1 MVIIRVKKGAFSVK
15 SLIKGQ
21 ILRLSARNSYSDKKT
36 EKLVKGGEC
45 MLKFLR
51 AQSVFSAY
59 KNELIGICLVTAA
72 LFLGAALFSYNPHD
86 NSLFYFDSSAHG
98 VTNLCGAVGAH
109 ISALFF
115 YLFGVSSLLL
125 SFLLLAT
132 GLILV
137 LHGSM
142 AQEWDRVCA
151 GGVMVLV
158 CTIVSAWYRIDYKV
172 SVPGGLIGQGLHKLL
187 FGLFGAIGEPLFL
200 HTMFLISL
208 IIMLRFSFIKIL
220 RICFTRANI
229 VFIKNKIIMPAS
241 RALKVGLYY
250 AATPVRWFVRC
261 AQQLWDGSILPE
273 QTYEVAD
280 FEREL
285 MQSAQELNIQDPFWQ
300 ICENQESHKATDTTN
315 QMSSNSAPEHTQ
327 LSPAL
332 PAIVTKMQATEKGAV
347 YVLPDTGVFVA
358 PAQKNASRAKK
369 DLEDLAHIL
378 EEKLTHFGV
387 KGSVVSIK
395 RGPVVTLFE
404 YQPDI
409 DTKISK
415 IVALEDDLALALQAL
430 SIRIIAP
437 IPGRSVVGFEVAN
450 KERSTVYFADAV
462 NSTEC
467 AQFKG
472 HLPLIL
478 GQDTVGQSVIVDLAT
493 MPHLLMA
500 GSTGSGKSVALN
512 TMLISLLC
520 KLKPEEL
527 KLILIDPKRLEF
539 APYADIPHL
548 LFPIITDSKRATVAL
563 RWVVQNMEERYELI
577 AKNCAR
583 NITDFNSL
591 MPAHER
597 MPYLVVIIDELA
609 DLMMTTG
616 KDVEEYI
623 ARITQ
628 KARAAGIHMIVATQR
643 PSVDVITGLIK
654 VNFPSRIS
662 FRVAS
667 KIDSRTI
674 LDSPGAE
681 KLLGR
686 GDMLFMDSAAAM
698 RRVHGVYAS
707 DKEIQTIVQ
716 HIRAQQTPNYLD
728 LTEVSAVYD
737 QAAVNEPDDALFVD
751 VLTYVREVDEVS
763 ISLLQRKFKIG
774 FNRSARIIERL
785 EMQGLILPADGSKT
799 RKVIR

>member
-1 MVIIRVKKGAFSVK
+1 
-15 SLIKGQ
+15 
-21 ILRLSARNSYSDKKT
+21 
-36 EKLVKGGEC
+36 

-51 AQSVFSAY
+51 AQSVFNAY

-98 VTNLCGAVGAH
+98 VTNLCGIVGAH
-109 ISALFF
+109 IAALFF
-115 YLFGVSSLLL
+115 YLLGASSILL
-125 SFLLLAT
+125 SFLLLAS

-137 LHGSM
+137 LHGQM
-142 AQEWDRVCA
+142 EQEWDRVCA
-151 GGVMVLV
+151 GGVIVLL
-158 CTIVSAWYRIDYKV
+158 CTVVSAWYRIDYKV
-172 SVPGGLIGQGLHKLL
+172 SVPGGLVGQGLHKLL

-200 HTMFLISL
+200 HTMFLVSL

-220 RICFTRANI
+220 RVCFTRANI
-229 VFIKNKIIMPAS
+229 VFIKNKIIIPAFVL
-241 RALKVGLYY
+241 LKASLYY
-250 AATPVRWFVRC
+250 AATPVRWFVGC

-273 QTYEVAD
+273 QAYEVAD

-285 MQSAQELNIQDPFWQ
+285 MQSAQELNIQDPFWHN
-300 ICENQESHKATDTTN
+300 CETQESHKAMDSTDPIVVHN
-315 QMSSNSAPEHTQ
+315 VPTQ
-327 LSPAL
+327 KTVSLSL
-332 PAIVTKMQATEKGAV
+332 PAIVQKTETHGSSAA
-347 YVLPDTGVFVA
+347 YALPDTGVFTA

-369 DLEDLAHIL
+369 DLEELAKIL

-387 KGSVVSIK
+387 RGSVTSIK

-450 KERSTVYFADAV
+450 KERSTVYFADAI
-462 NSTEC
+462 NSPEC
-467 AQFKG
+467 MQFKG

-478 GQDTVGQSVIVDLAT
+478 GQDTVGKSVIVDLAT

-548 LFPIITDSKRATVAL
+548 LFPIITDSKRATLAL
-563 RWVVQNMEERYELI
+563 RWVVQQMEDRYELI

-583 NITDFNSL
+583 NIADFNSL

-674 LDSPGAE
+674 LDATGAE

-686 GDMLFMDSAAAM
+686 GDMLFMDAASAM

-716 HIRAQQTPNYLD
+716 HIRAQQRPNYLD
-728 LTEVSAVYD
+728 LAEATAVYD
-737 QAAVNEPDDALFVD
+737 QAAVAEPDDSLFVD
-751 VLTYVREVDEVS
+751 VLAYVREVDEVS
-763 ISLLQRKFKIG
+763 ISLLQRKFRIG

-785 EMQGLILPADGSKT
+785 EMQGLILPADGAKT